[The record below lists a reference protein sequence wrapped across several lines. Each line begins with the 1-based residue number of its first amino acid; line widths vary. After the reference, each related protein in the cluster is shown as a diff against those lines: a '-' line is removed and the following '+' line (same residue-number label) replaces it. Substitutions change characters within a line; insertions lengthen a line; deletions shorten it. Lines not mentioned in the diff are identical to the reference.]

1 MSDFLPPI
9 GCTKEELPTP
19 CLHLCL
25 DRLDANI
32 QSMVTSCR
40 KHDVQ
45 WRPHA
50 KCHKSPVIARWL
62 IDAGACGVTCAT
74 IREAE
79 IMVEHGITDL
89 MSANMI
95 AGPVKVTRLAQLA
108 RQADLVVC
116 VDHVDQAT
124 AISDGMVLNG
134 GSVRALVELE
144 VGMNRVGTA
153 QSAALQLARQLNA
166 LPGIELAGLMAYEGH
181 LLTVDDPEQKSA
193 AIAEAMAGVMKVRDQ
208 LLQDGLPCPV
218 VSCGGTG
225 SWPVTVQQPGVTEL
239 QAGGAIFMDAFY
251 RNDCHIENLQ
261 HALSVLTTVV
271 SLPTPE
277 RVIIDAGRK
286 AMNMD
291 ISLPRTADIPGLTV
305 DWLSAEHGVMKR
317 SVDAPPL
324 QIGQQIELIPGY
336 GDLTNMLHAHF
347 FGFRNRRLEQV
358 IPIVR

>member
-9 GCTKEELPTP
+9 GCTKEQLPTP

-79 IMVEHGITDL
+79 IMVKHGITDL
-89 MSANMI
+89 MIANMM
-95 AGPVKVTRLAQLA
+95 AGPVKVARLAQLA

-124 AISDGMVLNG
+124 AISDAMVLNG

-144 VGMNRVGTA
+144 VGMNRVGA
-153 QSAALQLARQLNA
+153 APPAALQLARRLNA

-181 LLTVDDPEQKSA
+181 LLTLDDPEQKSA
-193 AIAEAMAGVMKVRDQ
+193 AIAEAMAGVIKVRDQ

-261 HALSVLTTVV
+261 HALSILTTVV

-291 ISLPRTADIPGLTV
+291 ISLPRTGDIPGLTV
-305 DWLSAEHGVMKR
+305 DWLSAEHGVLKR
-317 SVDAPPL
+317 SADAPPL

-347 FGFRNRRLEQV
+347 FGFRNSRLEQV
-358 IPIVR
+358 IPIVS